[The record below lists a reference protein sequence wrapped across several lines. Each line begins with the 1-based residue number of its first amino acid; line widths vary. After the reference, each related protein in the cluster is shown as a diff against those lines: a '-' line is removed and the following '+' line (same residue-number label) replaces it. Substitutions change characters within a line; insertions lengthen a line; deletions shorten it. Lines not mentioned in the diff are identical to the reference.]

1 MRNSGNWRVACG
13 MWRGASGK
21 WRVAAGLLLLATVAA
36 TPVAG
41 QRKFYIDDPIT
52 REPETQDASGA
63 VPRNISLIYDLG
75 LNLFARPG
83 ESEIVRAQNIN
94 TIDEVPDSNWFTNR
108 DLTQLSIEE
117 LIKGPNTGSGPAP
130 GNWAVTRAK
139 KSGVSPGFT
148 VRDSAGETWFVQF
161 DAPGHDQAASGAAA
175 VATKIFH
182 ALGYFQTENYI
193 SLVRPEDLTI
203 DPDAKVETVSGRIRP
218 MKRDDINQVLKRA
231 NRQPDG
237 SYRLLASRG
246 LPGKILGG
254 FAYHGTR
261 SDDPNDIVPHENRRE
276 LRALRVFGAWTNL
289 VDMKA
294 LNTLDT
300 VVTENGRSFVRHYLQ
315 DVGSTFG
322 TGALGP
328 REFDEGHE
336 YLWEGDKTWKRLVS
350 LNFYLQPWQTIP
362 YKEHES
368 IGRFEGD
375 HFDPTKWKPRVPTAA
390 FLRARPDDDFWAAR
404 RVMAFSDE
412 MIRAIVKTGES
423 SDAAAERH
431 LADVLIKRRDK
442 IGAAFLQAVNPLV
455 DFALDTKGL
464 LTFVNAAVQAR
475 VASPP
480 ADGYEARWFRF
491 DNETGEATPL
501 GSAPTVGN
509 PTIKAPVALPGD
521 PSAFVKVE
529 VAAVNSSYP
538 AWNNP
543 VQVYFRRTNDGWQLV
558 GLERMP

>member
-1 MRNSGNWRVACG
+1 MRNSGKWRV
-13 MWRGASGK
+13 ASGK
-21 WRVAAGLLLLATVAA
+21 WQGAGGKWQVAAGLLLLSIVAA
-36 TPVAG
+36 TPAAG
-41 QRKFYIDDPIT
+41 QRKFYSDDPIT
-52 REPETQDASGA
+52 REPETQDVSGA
-63 VPRNISLIYDLG
+63 VPRDISLIYDLG
-75 LNLFARPG
+75 LNLFVRPG

-94 TIDEVPDSNWFTNR
+94 TIDEVPDSSWFTNR
-108 DLTQLSIEE
+108 DLSTLSIEE
-117 LIKGPNTGSGPAP
+117 LSKGPNTGFGPAP
-130 GNWAVTRAK
+130 GKWTVIRAK

-193 SLVRPEDLTI
+193 SRLRPEDLTI
-203 DPDAKVETVSGRIRP
+203 DPQAKVETPSGRIRP
-218 MKRDDINQVLKRA
+218 MKRDDITQVLKRA

-254 FAYHGTR
+254 FMYHGTR
-261 SDDPNDIVPHENRRE
+261 SDDPNDVVPHENRRE

-300 VVTENGRSFVRHYLQ
+300 LITENGRSYVRHYLQ

-328 REFDEGHE
+328 REFDEGYE
-336 YLWEGDKTWKRLVS
+336 YLWEGDKTWKRLVT
-350 LNFYLQPWQTIP
+350 LNLYLQPWQTVP
-362 YKEHES
+362 YHEYES

-375 HFDPTKWKPRVPTAA
+375 RFDPRKWKPRVPTAA

-412 MIRAIVKTGES
+412 IIRAIVKTGEY
-423 SDAAAERH
+423 SDPAAERH

-442 IGAAFLQAVNPLV
+442 IGAAYLPAVNPLV
-455 DFALDTKGL
+455 DFALDTKGV

-480 ADGYEARWFRF
+480 ANGYQARWFRF
-491 DNETGEATPL
+491 DNETGEARPL
-501 GSAPTVGN
+501 GSAVTVGN

-521 PSAFVKVE
+521 PGAFVKIE
-529 VAAVNSSYP
+529 VAAVNPSH
-538 AWNNP
+538 ATWKDP
-543 VQVYFRRTNDGWQLV
+543 VQVYFRRTNDGWKLV